1 MTRFGEIAFIDDCG
15 AKIGV
20 VEGADSNKTLC
31 NIGRDKEIT
40 KTFRD
45 GVRVFSGRKKLD
57 GTRVGWSEGF
67 VIVEESKSTSDGD
80 TCAGV

>member
-31 NIGRDKEIT
+31 NIGRDIEIT
-40 KTFRD
+40 KSLGMVSEFSVAGRSLTGQGLE
-45 GVRVFSGRKKLD
+45 GVKDL
-57 GTRVGWSEGF
+57 
-67 VIVEESKSTSDGD
+67 
-80 TCAGV
+80 